1 MDCSLHGDYTG
12 IGSGQ
17 IPLSLL
23 ATLAIIRHAESHKD
37 GCMIDADLLLTN
49 ANIITMDE
57 DFSQY
62 TDGAIAVLGDS
73 IVAVGSAADLADRV
87 EASETI
93 DLGGRTVIPGLVN
106 GHTHIPMTLLRG
118 LEDDSRLDVWLL
130 GYMMPVE
137 REFVSPDFVRLGAAL
152 ACAEM
157 IRSGITTFNDMY
169 YFEDTVA
176 EVTAEAG
183 LRGVCGQTIL
193 KFPAPD
199 AETWDDSLEAARAFI
214 RKWVGH
220 PLIVPAVAPH
230 APYTCTA
237 DILQNCASLAR
248 EFDVPLHI
256 HLSETEQEVADWRE
270 QYDMPVIPWVKKQG
284 VLETKVIAAHCVHI
298 DSGEIHTLEH
308 SHAGVAHNPSSNL
321 KLASGFAP
329 VTEMLEA
336 GLQVAIGTDG
346 PSSNNDLDMFEEVRL
361 ASFVAKGY
369 TGDPTAVPA
378 RQAFEMAT
386 RMGARAL
393 HLGDI
398 TGSLEPGKRA
408 DLVIIDLETLHN
420 WPHFERD
427 ADAVYAQLV
436 YAAKSTDV
444 RDVMVNGRWLMRDRV
459 LLTIDIEPLLR
470 EAAGY
475 ADRID
480 EFLTKREGS
489 MLSKLV
495 AIGGAQQQESYEVQV
510 KVRLDDPQPVIQR
523 LTSNEFEVVRRA
535 HYYEFDTYF
544 SFDDPEQGRL
554 RYREDE
560 FIDDDG
566 EVYNVRYRLTMIG
579 PAAEREFPNS
589 ILLSRSRFIA
599 PAEHSLRFYRE
610 YFRPVD
616 ELAVEKDRL
625 RWLIRL
631 GDYEFFVNIDQV
643 VKPTLAGYFLEI
655 KSRTWSRKDAERKA
669 ERISSLLDE
678 LGVAKDETV
687 DAEYPEIVAN

>member
-1 MDCSLHGDYTG
+1 MT
-12 IGSGQ
+12 
-17 IPLSLL
+17 
-23 ATLAIIRHAESHKD
+23 EV
-37 GCMIDADLLLTN
+37 DLLLTN
-49 ANIITMDE
+49 ANIITMD
-57 DFSQY
+57 DDYAQY
-62 TDGAIAVLGDS
+62 VGGAIAILDDS
-73 IVAVGSAADLADRV
+73 IVAVGSAEDLAEQV
-87 EASETI
+87 LPKETI

-137 REFVSPDFVRLGAAL
+137 REFVSPEFVRLGAAL
-152 ACAEM
+152 GCAEM

-169 YFEDTVA
+169 YFEDAVA

-183 LRGVCGQTIL
+183 LRGVCGQTVL

-199 AETWDDSLEAARAFI
+199 AETWDDSLEAARTFI
-214 RKWVGH
+214 EKWVGH

-237 DILQNCASLAR
+237 DILKACASLAQ

-284 VLETKVIAAHCVHI
+284 VLEGKVIAAHCVQI

-308 SHAGVAHNPSSNL
+308 SHVGVSHNPSSNL

-329 VTEMLEA
+329 VTEMLDA
-336 GLQVAIGTDG
+336 GLRVAIGTDG

-361 ASFVAKGY
+361 ASFIAKGY

-386 RMGARAL
+386 RMGAQAL
-393 HLGDI
+393 HLGEI

-408 DLVIIDLETLHN
+408 DLVVIDLETLHN

-427 ADAVYAQLV
+427 PNSVYAQLV

-444 RDVMVNGRWLMRDRV
+444 RDVMVNGRWLMRDRS
-459 LLTIDIEPLLR
+459 LLTIDVEPLLQQ
-470 EAAGY
+470 AADY
-475 ADRID
+475 AGRID
-480 EFLTKREGS
+480 GFLMKREGS

-495 AIGGAQQQESYEVQV
+495 AIGGAQRQESYEVQV
-510 KVRLDDPQPVIQR
+510 KVRLNDPNPVIER
-523 LTSNEFEVVRRA
+523 LTGGEFEIIRRA

-560 FIDDDG
+560 FINDED
-566 EVYNVRYRLTMIG
+566 EIYNVRYRLTMIG
-579 PAAEREFPNS
+579 PAAEGEFPNS

-610 YFRPVD
+610 YFRPAD

-631 GDYEFFVNIDQV
+631 DEYEFFVNIDQV
-643 VKPTLAGYFLEI
+643 VKPAIDGYFLEI
-655 KSRTWSRKDAERKA
+655 KSRTWSRKDAEQKA
-669 ERISSLLDE
+669 ARISSLLDD
-678 LGVAKDETV
+678 LGVARDETV
-687 DAEYPEIVAN
+687 GDEYPEIVSS

>member
-1 MDCSLHGDYTG
+1 MTDV
-12 IGSGQ
+12 
-17 IPLSLL
+17 
-23 ATLAIIRHAESHKD
+23 
-37 GCMIDADLLLTN
+37 DLLLTN

-57 DFSQY
+57 NY
-62 TDGAIAVLGDS
+62 TQVPSGAIAIQDGT
-73 IVAVGSAADLADRV
+73 IVGVGPADDLSQKFSAQ
-87 EASETI
+87 ETV

-137 REFVSPDFVRLGAAL
+137 REFVSPEFVRLGAGL
-152 ACAEM
+152 GCAEM

-169 YFEDTVA
+169 YYEDAVA
-176 EVTAEAG
+176 EVAAEAG
-183 LRGVCGQTIL
+183 LRGVCGQTVL
-193 KFPAPD
+193 KFPSPD
-199 AETWDDSLEAARAFI
+199 AETWDDSLEAARTFI
-214 RKWVGH
+214 KKWVDH

-237 DILQNCASLAR
+237 DILQACAALAR

-256 HLSETEQEVADWRE
+256 HLSETEQEVKDWRE

-284 VLETKVIAAHCVHI
+284 VLDAKVIAAHCVHI

-308 SHAGVAHNPSSNL
+308 SHAGVSHNPSSNL

-329 VTEMLEA
+329 VTDMLEA
-336 GLQVAIGTDG
+336 GLNVAIGTDG

-361 ASFVAKGY
+361 ASFIAKGY

-378 RQAFEMAT
+378 RRAFEMAT
-386 RMGARAL
+386 RMGAQAL
-393 HLGDI
+393 HLGDV
-398 TGSLEPGKRA
+398 TGSIETGKQA
-408 DLVIIDLETLHN
+408 DLAVIDLATLHN

-427 ADAVYAQLV
+427 PDAVYAQLV

-444 RDVMVNGRWLMRDRV
+444 SDVMVNGRWLMRDRA
-459 LLTIDIEPLLR
+459 LLTIDIEPLMAQAK
-470 EAAGY
+470 EY
-475 ADRID
+475 AQRID
-480 EFLTKREGS
+480 GFLVKREGS
-489 MLSKLV
+489 VLSKLL

-510 KVRLDDPQPVIQR
+510 KVRLDDPQPVIDR
-523 LTSNEFEVVRRA
+523 LTSGDFDVVRRA

-560 FIDDDG
+560 FIDENG
-566 EVYNVRYRLTMIG
+566 EVFNVRYRLTMIG

-610 YFRPVD
+610 YFRPSD

-625 RWLIRL
+625 RWLIRR
-631 GDYEFFVNIDQV
+631 GEFEFFVNVDQV
-643 VKPTLAGYFLEI
+643 VKPPIDGFFLEI
-655 KSRTWSRKDAERKA
+655 KSRTWSRRDAEHKA
-669 ERISSLLDE
+669 EQISSLLDE
-678 LGVAKDETV
+678 LGVPAEETV
-687 DAEYPEIVAN
+687 SDEYPEIVSG